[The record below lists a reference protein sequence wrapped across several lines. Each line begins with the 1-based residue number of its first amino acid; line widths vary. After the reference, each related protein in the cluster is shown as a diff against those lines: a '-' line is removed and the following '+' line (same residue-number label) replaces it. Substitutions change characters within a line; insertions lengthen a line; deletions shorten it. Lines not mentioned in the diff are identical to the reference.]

1 MVHEKSAKPSED
13 QTSINLSLDLS
24 YEAIGLFLGTEGI
37 LAGVGPIAF
46 GVLHVVYL
54 CLWSLLG
61 SVMYVPFVTDEKS
74 LL

>member
-1 MVHEKSAKPSED
+1 MVHEKSVKQSED
-13 QTSINLSLDLS
+13 QISINLSLDLS

-37 LAGVGPIAF
+37 LAGVEPIAF
-46 GVLHVVYL
+46 GALHVVYL

-61 SVMYVPFVTDEKS
+61 SVMYVPFVTDERS